1 MHIFRHF
8 TGATVLAALCLPLPA
23 LSQGTP
29 SQATPTAPTDNT
41 TEVTIVGKKAL
52 PSSDPKEIMISPNT
66 SRSCAFMGEYNPNQD
81 DVMLDYL
88 QSFGHLE
95 SEYSDGTG
103 RFRESSPFGDV
114 SRTPN
119 YQSTTDVENSM
130 MSSDDTATASAC
142 GPADRAFAAGR
153 NYIQRN
159 DTSLRDA
166 FTAFDAEDYPAALK
180 LFKTA
185 WDKIGYQ
192 NAAFMLGKMHLMG
205 MGTPKNTPEAIKWFR
220 TVANIPFNPQKD
232 MHRFSPDAP
241 EYMDVRAD
249 AITTLARI
257 YMAGHDVPKDPAEA
271 RKWYQ
276 KAETIGYV
284 PAGNIVGNM
293 YETGYG
299 GKRDIKRA
307 FQSYK
312 AAAELGYGP
321 AQYNLGRLYEAGDGV
336 AADQKLASGW
346 YQEAAKNGHAEALYK
361 MAYRYD
367 LGEGGLPHDPEK
379 ALVYYKEAAI
389 KGQPDALNAIG
400 ASFYSGEGLD
410 KDSVAARKW
419 FEQAALRGQPDAMFN
434 LGVMLM
440 NGEGGDADNAM
451 AYVWFNLARQSGND
465 KADTALKVIEPK
477 LTTEDRTKA
486 QNLLNPQA

>member
-1 MHIFRHF
+1 MHIFRHL

-23 LSQGTP
+23 LSQNSTATGAP
-29 SQATPTAPTDNT
+29 SDTTA
-41 TEVTIVGKKAL
+41 EVTIVGKKAL
-52 PSSDPKEIMISPNT
+52 PSTDPKELMISPNI
-66 SRSCAFMGEYNPNQD
+66 SRSCAFMDDYNPNQD
-81 DVMLDYL
+81 DVMLNYL

-95 SEYSDGTG
+95 SEYNDGTG
-103 RFRESSPFGDV
+103 RFRESSPYGDV
-114 SRTPN
+114 SRNPN
-119 YQSTTDVENSM
+119 YQSTTDVENSV
-130 MSSDDTATASAC
+130 MSSDDTATISSC

-153 NYIQRN
+153 NFIQRN
-159 DTSLRDA
+159 DTTLRDA

-180 LFKTA
+180 LFKAA

-205 MGTPKNTPEAIKWFR
+205 MGTEKNTPEAIKWFKA
-220 TVANIPFNPQKD
+220 VANIPFNPQKD
-232 MHRFSPDAP
+232 RHGFDPENPD
-241 EYMDVRAD
+241 YMDVRAD

-257 YMAGHDVPKDPAEA
+257 YMTGHDVPKDSAEA

-276 KAETIGYV
+276 KAEYIGFV
-284 PAGNIVGNM
+284 PAGNTVASM
-293 YETGYG
+293 YESGYG
-299 GKRDIKRA
+299 GPKDIKRA
-307 FQSYK
+307 FKSYEQ
-312 AAAELGYGP
+312 AAKLGYGP

-336 AADQKLASGW
+336 TSDQELASGW

-361 MAYRYD
+361 MAHRYD
-367 LGEGGLPHDPEK
+367 LGEGGLPHNPET

-410 KDSVAARKW
+410 KDPFAARKW

-440 NGEGGDADNAM
+440 NGEGGNVDNAM
-451 AYVWFNLARQSGND
+451 AYVWFNLAKQSGHEN
-465 KADTALKVIEPK
+465 ADAALKAMEPK
-477 LTTEDRTKA
+477 LTVEDRAKA